1 MVPSSS
7 ALTTAHPKSSPNEC
21 PLASRLAGPLP
32 TPGTGEVPAQRAVA
46 VKVGG
51 EAAGGASR
59 LAKEVKSDLARAE

>member
-1 MVPSSS
+1 MGGGVRQPAG
-7 ALTTAHPKSSPNEC
+7 ALT
-21 PLASRLAGPLP
+21 GPLP

>member
-1 MVPSSS
+1 MS
-7 ALTTAHPKSSPNEC
+7 AVL
-21 PLASRLAGPLP
+21 
-32 TPGTGEVPAQRAVA
+32 TPGTREVPAQCAVA